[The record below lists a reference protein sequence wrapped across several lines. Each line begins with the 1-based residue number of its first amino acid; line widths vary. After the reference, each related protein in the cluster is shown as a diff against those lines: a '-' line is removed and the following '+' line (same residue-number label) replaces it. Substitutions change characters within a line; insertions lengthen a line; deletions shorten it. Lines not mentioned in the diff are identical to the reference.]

1 MFIVDSIVFICFRG
15 IPGTNKPET
24 VYFLK
29 PFTMYE
35 HLIVLKYMFQW
46 KISLKIISINWLP

>member
-24 VYFLK
+24 LFSQTIYYVWAPHSSKVYVPMKNL
-29 PFTMYE
+29 
-35 HLIVLKYMFQW
+35 
-46 KISLKIISINWLP
+46 S

>member
-1 MFIVDSIVFICFRG
+1 MFIVDSIVFICFWG

-29 PFTMYE
+29 PFYYVWAPHSSKVYVPMKN
-35 HLIVLKYMFQW
+35 L
-46 KISLKIISINWLP
+46 S